1 MQQKSIN
8 LVHRRFK
15 FPEIEGSNKSN
26 RSKGSPTS
34 SRNNTS
40 QERDLSIDGG
50 NSIQVFKIR
59 NLQISERSE
68 TPKEDKIF
76 SMSKSTRLRSRQEP
90 NEDYTE
96 HNQQELILPKIYS
109 PIITPRKNVVC
120 KMKDSIFKPLLSRQE
135 TIDHLINIK
144 LQTKIHD
151 QLKKGV
157 NIKCLYLS
165 QRTDVQINKIIVLNF
180 DSLLLGKRKSFW
192 EQQNDITMCSQIIGS
207 KKCDNSYCACVLSK
221 ELKSTLFNLSK
232 QFYIVF
238 LFECAIRG
246 QVWQQYLIESGFSID
261 AIYSIQQIRLLGGG
275 IKMKQIISNF
285 GSSDIKQLLY
295 FGNIDCQSQYMKI
308 PKEQFYYQIPI
319 VQAKISLQIYLLQ
332 LQKSKSLDCKLLF
345 DICMLNCNK
354 SENFNYK
361 RQIDVV
367 NYDLEPIIKQ
377 MIQSEEEDFIQNNIF
392 KSLKQDEEQQLQQL
406 DEEDQEEE
414 IDLKNALLIWLYQ
427 AKKLL
432 LDYFKSINNEDQ
444 TQNPISMIGDVLRR
458 NSSIQQNY
466 IFEDYEKQA
475 KRYKLYKELQNS
487 TTSQTFFRK
496 QIQIDCLI
504 IID

>member
-59 NLQISERSE
+59 NLQVSERSE
-68 TPKEDKIF
+68 TPKQDKIF
-76 SMSKSTRLRSRQEP
+76 SMSKSTRLRSRQEQ

-109 PIITPRKNVVC
+109 PVITPSKTVVS
-120 KMKDSIFKPLLSRQE
+120 KMKGSIFKPLLNRQE
-135 TIDHLINIK
+135 SIDHLINIK
-144 LQTKIHD
+144 LQPKIHD

-180 DSLLLGKRKSFW
+180 DSVLLRKRKSFW
-192 EQQNDITMCSQIIGS
+192 EQQNEITMCSQIIGS
-207 KKCDNSYCACVLSK
+207 RCDNSYCACVLSK
-221 ELKSTLFNLSK
+221 ELKSTLYTLSK

-246 QVWQQYLIESGFSID
+246 QVWQQYLIESGFPID
-261 AIYSIQQIRLLGGG
+261 AIYSIQQIRLTGGG

-285 GSSDIKQLLY
+285 GSSDIKLLLY
-295 FGNIDCQSQYMKI
+295 FGTIDCESQQLNI
-308 PKEQFYYQIPI
+308 PQEQFYYQIPI
-319 VQAKISLQIYLLQ
+319 VQAKISLQIYLFQ
-332 LQKSKSLDCKLLF
+332 LLKSKSLDSKLLF
-345 DICMLNCNK
+345 EICMLNCSR
-354 SENFNYK
+354 SENFNFK
-361 RQIDVV
+361 RHISVD
-367 NYDLEPIIKQ
+367 NYDLGPIIKK
-377 MIQSEEEDFIQNNIF
+377 MIQLEEEDFIENHIF
-392 KSLKQDEEQQLQQL
+392 KSLKQDEEDKVQIL
-406 DEEDQEEE
+406 DEEEQEE
-414 IDLKNALLIWLYQ
+414 DVDQKNALLIWLYQ
-427 AKKLL
+427 SKKLL
-432 LDYFKSINNEDQ
+432 LDYFKSLNNEDQ

-466 IFEDYEKQA
+466 MLEDYEKQA
-475 KRYKLYKELQNS
+475 NRYKLYKELQA
-487 TTSQTFFRK
+487 QTKAQNICRK

-504 IID
+504 IHD